1 MIDVFK
7 QSISGFIDFLD
18 WVFVFNFLEFYSL
31 FNLHSLLP
39 MFLLYSLF
47 SYYLNFLPPDFIP
60 LISLHLAT
68 IENTNIIMS
77 TLCFKY
83 FNHSVINTPTWRSVI
98 YKWCIIICSDTYASC
113 SLDTKNICSS
123 KYIMCFFKYHE
134 SYPVFSSIWFFWRDI
149 FYPWRY
155 FCHIFLDSPRK
166 KVTKFY
172 FPWFHRV

>member
-18 WVFVFNFLEFYSL
+18 WVFVFNFLEFCSL

-123 KYIMCFFKYHE
+123 KYIMCFFKFHE
-134 SYPVFSSIWFFWRDI
+134 SYPVFSSIWFFWQDI